1 MTLSASESTFFASS
15 AEFRFKKNAYGSY
28 TYDRSNR
35 TDNSWCF
42 RHTKRSVHH
51 VVRAANPLLSA
62 RSPRTPRP
70 TAIKNA
76 RSSVKP
82 PTSNILESMADSPT
96 KAGSATSAMNGMT
109 ETTAKV
115 SSRPRANSANVMSLR
130 ERRSSGVR
138 ISHRRLQAPRIDPS
152 ASSSDTGRRLESAS
166 SCLTGMRP

>member
-1 MTLSASESTFFASS
+1 
-15 AEFRFKKNAYGSY
+15 
-28 TYDRSNR
+28 
-35 TDNSWCF
+35 
-42 RHTKRSVHH
+42 
-51 VVRAANPLLSA
+51 
-62 RSPRTPRP
+62 
-70 TAIKNA
+70 
-76 RSSVKP
+76 
-82 PTSNILESMADSPT
+82 MADSPT

-152 ASSSDTGRRLESAS
+152 ASSSDTGMRLESAS